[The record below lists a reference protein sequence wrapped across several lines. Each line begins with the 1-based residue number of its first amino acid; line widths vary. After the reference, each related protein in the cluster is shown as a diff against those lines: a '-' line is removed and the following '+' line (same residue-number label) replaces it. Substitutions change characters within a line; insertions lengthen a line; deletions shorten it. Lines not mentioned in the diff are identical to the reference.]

1 MRQKFLLSFL
11 LLQLAIASGAQ
22 TNDSVRIFVDSALN
36 IMQHRSVFSPP
47 LNWETIRD
55 SVHKLSA
62 RATSYAEAAP
72 SIQFAF
78 NLLQDKHGW
87 LELNGVQYFN
97 PFLKRDNSRI
107 NEQTMKAIVRAPI
120 KSAVL
125 EKYFAYLAIP
135 FTNGQTKEKMNRF
148 AQQVQDSLCKVV
160 SSSTRG
166 LVIDLRLNGG
176 GNVFPMIIG
185 IVNVLGD
192 GTYTESVN
200 SLGEKEGELVI
211 KGQQI
216 TLLDTIVVKLQ
227 KNCGDLTRLPLV
239 VLTGPAT
246 GSSGEQLAI
255 ILSMRKNT
263 ILMGENTAGYT
274 TGNNGFLLPGTDNG
288 IVIGESFTR
297 DKAGKIYMG
306 EVTPSIPVPGGD
318 NFIDLVKDKKIQAA
332 LQWLKLQGSKTVA
345 GKKQQ

>member
-1 MRQKFLLSFL
+1 MRQKLILLFI
-11 LLQLAIASGAQ
+11 LLQIAIISSAQ
-22 TNDSVRIFVDSALN
+22 SNDSVRVFVDSALN
-36 IMQHRSVFSPP
+36 IMQRRSIFASS
-47 LNWETIRD
+47 LNWMVIRD
-55 SVHKLSA
+55 SAHKMSA
-62 RATSYAEAAP
+62 KATNYAEATPA
-72 SIQFAF
+72 IQFAF

-87 LELNGVQYFN
+87 LDLNGVQYFN
-97 PFLKRDNSRI
+97 PFVKRDESRI
-107 NEQTMKAIVRAPI
+107 NEQTLKAIVRAPI

-125 EKYFAYLAIP
+125 EKGYAYLAIP
-135 FTNGQTKEKMNRF
+135 FTNGQTKDKMNRF

-160 SSSTRG
+160 TSATKG

-185 IVNVLGD
+185 IINVLGD
-192 GTYTESVN
+192 GNYTESVN

-227 KNCGDLTRLPLV
+227 KSCGDLTRLPVV

-263 ILMGENTAGYT
+263 ILIGENTAGYT

-288 IVIGESFTR
+288 IVIGESYTR
-297 DKAGKIYMG
+297 DKAGKIYLG
-306 EVTPSIPVPGGD
+306 EVSPSIYVIGGD
-318 NFIDLVKDKKIQAA
+318 NFIDFTKDIKIQSA
-332 LQWLKLQGSKTVA
+332 LKWLKQQGSKPL
-345 GKKQQ
+345 KRKQ

>member
-1 MRQKFLLSFL
+1 MRQKLILSLLSIQF
-11 LLQLAIASGAQ
+11 AVASFGQ
-22 TNDSVRIFVDSALN
+22 VNDSVRIFIDSALN
-36 IMQHRSVFSPP
+36 IMQHRSLFASP
-47 LNWETIRD
+47 LNWDVIRD
-55 SVHKLSA
+55 STHKIA
-62 RATSYAEAAP
+62 ANANSYVEAAP
-72 SIQFAF
+72 AIQFAF

-97 PFLKRDNSRI
+97 PFVKRDNSRI
-107 NEQTMKAIVRAPI
+107 NEQTLKAIVRAPI
-120 KSAVL
+120 KSRIL
-125 EKYFAYLAIP
+125 EKGYAYLSIP
-135 FTNGQTKEKMNRF
+135 FTNGQTREKMNAF

-160 SSSTRG
+160 NPNTKG

-192 GTYTESVN
+192 GSYTESVN

-227 KNCGDLTRLPLV
+227 KNCGDFTRLPVV

-255 ILSMRKNT
+255 ILSIRKNT
-263 ILMGENTAGYT
+263 ILLGEPTAGYT

-288 IVIGESFTR
+288 IVIGESYTR
-297 DKAGKIYMG
+297 DKNGNVYLG
-306 EVTPSIPVPGGD
+306 EVRPAITITGGD
-318 NFIDLVKDKKIQAA
+318 NFMDLLQDKKIQAA
-332 LQWLKLQGSKTVA
+332 LQWLKKQPTPSGSR
-345 GKKQQ
+345 KK

>member
-1 MRQKFLLSFL
+1 MRQKLILSLLSIQF
-11 LLQLAIASGAQ
+11 AVASFGQ
-22 TNDSVRIFVDSALN
+22 VNDSVRIFIDSALN
-36 IMQHRSVFSPP
+36 IMQHRSLFASP
-47 LNWETIRD
+47 LNWDVIRD
-55 SVHKLSA
+55 STHKIA
-62 RATSYAEAAP
+62 ANANSYAEAAP
-72 SIQFAF
+72 AIQFAF

-97 PFLKRDNSRI
+97 PFVKRDNSRI
-107 NEQTMKAIVRAPI
+107 NEQTLKAIVRAPI
-120 KSAVL
+120 KSRIL
-125 EKYFAYLAIP
+125 EKGYAYLSIP
-135 FTNGQTKEKMNRF
+135 FTNGQTREKMNAF

-160 SSSTRG
+160 NPNTKG

-192 GTYTESVN
+192 GSYTESVN

-227 KNCGDLTRLPLV
+227 KSCGDLTRLPVV

-255 ILSMRKNT
+255 ILSIRKNT
-263 ILMGENTAGYT
+263 ILLGEPTAGYT

-288 IVIGESFTR
+288 IVIGESYTR
-297 DKAGKIYMG
+297 DKNGNVYLG
-306 EVTPSIPVPGGD
+306 EVRPAITITGGD
-318 NFIDLVKDKKIQAA
+318 NFMDLLQDKKIQAA
-332 LQWLKLQGSKTVA
+332 LQWLKKQLAPSGSR
-345 GKKQQ
+345 KK

>member
-1 MRQKFLLSFL
+1 MRQKLILSLLSIQF
-11 LLQLAIASGAQ
+11 AVASFGQ
-22 TNDSVRIFVDSALN
+22 VNDSVRLFIDSALN
-36 IMQHRSVFSPP
+36 IMQHRSLFASP
-47 LNWETIRD
+47 LNWDVIRD
-55 SVHKLSA
+55 STHKIA
-62 RATSYAEAAP
+62 VNANSYVEAAP
-72 SIQFAF
+72 AIQFAF

-97 PFLKRDNSRI
+97 PFVKRDNSRI
-107 NEQTMKAIVRAPI
+107 NEQTLKAIVRAPI
-120 KSAVL
+120 KSRIL
-125 EKYFAYLAIP
+125 EKGYAYLSIP
-135 FTNGQTKEKMNRF
+135 FTNGQTREKMNAF

-160 SSSTRG
+160 NPNTKG

-192 GTYTESVN
+192 GSYTESVN

-227 KNCGDLTRLPLV
+227 KSCGDFTHLPLV

-263 ILMGENTAGYT
+263 ILLGEPTAGYT

-288 IVIGESFTR
+288 IVIGESYTR
-297 DKAGKIYMG
+297 DKNGNIYLG
-306 EVTPSIPVPGGD
+306 EVRPAITITGGD
-318 NFIDLVKDKKIQAA
+318 NFMDLLQDKKIQAA
-332 LQWLKLQGSKTVA
+332 LQWLKKQLAPSGSR
-345 GKKQQ
+345 KK

>member
-1 MRQKFLLSFL
+1 MRQKLILSLLSIQF
-11 LLQLAIASGAQ
+11 AVASFGQ
-22 TNDSVRIFVDSALN
+22 VNDSVRIFIDSALN
-36 IMQHRSVFSPP
+36 IMQHRSLFASP
-47 LNWETIRD
+47 LNWDVIRD
-55 SVHKLSA
+55 STHKIA
-62 RATSYAEAAP
+62 ANANSYVEAAP
-72 SIQFAF
+72 AIQFAF

-97 PFLKRDNSRI
+97 PFVKRDNSRI
-107 NEQTMKAIVRAPI
+107 NEQTLKAIVRAPI
-120 KSAVL
+120 KSRIL
-125 EKYFAYLAIP
+125 EKGYAYLSIP
-135 FTNGQTKEKMNRF
+135 FTNGQTREKMNAF

-160 SSSTRG
+160 NPNTKG

-192 GTYTESVN
+192 GSYTESVN

-227 KNCGDLTRLPLV
+227 KNCGDLTSLPVV

-255 ILSMRKNT
+255 ILSIRKNT
-263 ILMGENTAGYT
+263 ILLGEPTAGYT

-288 IVIGESFTR
+288 IVIGESYTR
-297 DKAGKIYMG
+297 DKNGNVYLG
-306 EVTPSIPVPGGD
+306 EVRPAITITGGD
-318 NFIDLVKDKKIQAA
+318 NFMDLLQDKKIQAA
-332 LQWLKLQGSKTVA
+332 LQWLKKQPTPSGYR
-345 GKKQQ
+345 KK

>member
-1 MRQKFLLSFL
+1 MRQKLILSLLSIQF
-11 LLQLAIASGAQ
+11 AVASFGQ
-22 TNDSVRIFVDSALN
+22 VNDSVRIFIDSALN
-36 IMQHRSVFSPP
+36 IMQHRSLFASP
-47 LNWETIRD
+47 LNWDVIRD
-55 SVHKLSA
+55 STHKIA
-62 RATSYAEAAP
+62 VNANSYVEAAP
-72 SIQFAF
+72 AIQFAF

-97 PFLKRDNSRI
+97 PFVKRDNSRI
-107 NEQTMKAIVRAPI
+107 NEQTLKAIVRAPI
-120 KSAVL
+120 KSRIL
-125 EKYFAYLAIP
+125 EKGYAYLSIP
-135 FTNGQTKEKMNRF
+135 FTNGQTREKMNAF

-160 SSSTRG
+160 NPNTKG

-192 GTYTESVN
+192 GSYTESVN

-227 KNCGDLTRLPLV
+227 KSCGDLTRLPVV

-255 ILSMRKNT
+255 ILSIRKNT
-263 ILMGENTAGYT
+263 ILLGEPTAGYT

-288 IVIGESFTR
+288 IVIGESYTR
-297 DKAGKIYMG
+297 DKNGNVYLG
-306 EVTPSIPVPGGD
+306 EVRPAITITGGD
-318 NFIDLVKDKKIQAA
+318 NFMDLLQDKKIQAA
-332 LQWLKLQGSKTVA
+332 LQWLKKQLAPSGSR
-345 GKKQQ
+345 KK

>member
-1 MRQKFLLSFL
+1 MRQKLILSLLSIQF
-11 LLQLAIASGAQ
+11 AVASFGQ
-22 TNDSVRIFVDSALN
+22 VNDSVRLFIDSALN
-36 IMQHRSVFSPP
+36 IMQHRSLFASP
-47 LNWETIRD
+47 LNWDVIRD
-55 SVHKLSA
+55 STHKIA
-62 RATSYAEAAP
+62 ANANNYVEAAP
-72 SIQFAF
+72 AIQFAF

-97 PFLKRDNSRI
+97 PFVKRDNSRI
-107 NEQTMKAIVRAPI
+107 NEQTLKAIVRAPI
-120 KSAVL
+120 KSRIL
-125 EKYFAYLAIP
+125 EKGYAYLSIP
-135 FTNGQTKEKMNRF
+135 FTNGQTREKMNAF

-160 SSSTRG
+160 NPNTKG

-192 GTYTESVN
+192 GSYTESVN

-216 TLLDTIVVKLQ
+216 TLLDTIIVKLQ
-227 KNCGDLTRLPLV
+227 KSCGDLTRLPVV

-255 ILSMRKNT
+255 ILSIRKNT
-263 ILMGENTAGYT
+263 ILMGEPTAGYT

-288 IVIGESFTR
+288 IVIGESYTR
-297 DKAGKIYMG
+297 DKNGTVYLG
-306 EVTPSIPVPGGD
+306 EVHPAITITGGD
-318 NFIDLVKDKKIQAA
+318 NFMDLLQDKKIQTA
-332 LQWLKLQGSKTVA
+332 LQWLKKQPTTSRYH
-345 GKKQQ
+345 KK

>member
-1 MRQKFLLSFL
+1 M
-11 LLQLAIASGAQ
+11 
-22 TNDSVRIFVDSALN
+22 V
-36 IMQHRSVFSPP
+36 
-47 LNWETIRD
+47 IRD
-55 SVHKLSA
+55 SAHKMSA
-62 RATSYAEAAP
+62 KATNYAEATPA
-72 SIQFAF
+72 IQFAF

-87 LELNGVQYFN
+87 LDLNGVQYFN
-97 PFLKRDNSRI
+97 PFVKRDESRI
-107 NEQTMKAIVRAPI
+107 NEQTLKAIVRAPI

-125 EKYFAYLAIP
+125 EKGYAYLAIP
-135 FTNGQTKEKMNRF
+135 FTNGQTKDKMNRF

-160 SSSTRG
+160 TSTTKG

-185 IVNVLGD
+185 IINVLGD
-192 GTYTESVN
+192 GNYTESVN

-227 KNCGDLTRLPLV
+227 KSCGDLTRLPVV

-263 ILMGENTAGYT
+263 ILIGENTAGYT

-288 IVIGESFTR
+288 IVIGESYTR
-297 DKAGKIYMG
+297 DKAGKIYLG
-306 EVTPSIPVPGGD
+306 EVSPSIYVIGGD
-318 NFIDLVKDKKIQAA
+318 NFIDFTKDIKIQSA
-332 LQWLKLQGSKTVA
+332 LKWLKQQASKPL
-345 GKKQQ
+345 KRKQ

>member
-1 MRQKFLLSFL
+1 MRQKFLLVFL
-11 LLQLAIASGAQ
+11 CLQLALASGAQ
-22 TNDSVRIFVDSALN
+22 SNDSVQVFVDSAIN
-36 IMQHRSVFSPP
+36 IMQRRSIFAPR
-47 LNWETIRD
+47 LNWEAIRD
-55 SVHKLSA
+55 TAHKISA
-62 RATSYAEAAP
+62 KATSYLDAAP
-72 SIQFAF
+72 AIQFAF

-87 LELNGVQYFN
+87 LEINGQQYVN

-120 KSAVL
+120 KSRVL
-125 EKYFAYLAIP
+125 EKNYAYLAIP
-135 FTNGQTKEKMNRF
+135 FTNGQTREKMNMF

-160 SSSTRG
+160 TSSTRG

-185 IVNVLGD
+185 IINVLGD

-216 TLLDTIVVKLQ
+216 KLLDTIVVKLQ
-227 KNCGDLTRLPLV
+227 KNCGDLTRLPVV

-263 ILMGENTAGYT
+263 VLMGENTAGYT
-274 TGNNGFLLPGTDNG
+274 TANNGFLLPGTDNG
-288 IVIGESFTR
+288 IVIGESYTR
-297 DKAGKIYMG
+297 DKSGKVYLG
-306 EVTPSIPVPGGD
+306 EVTPSITVIGGD
-318 NFIDLVKDKKIQAA
+318 NFNDATKDKKIQAA
-332 LQWLKLQGSKTVA
+332 LQWLKHQ
-345 GKKQQ
+345 GKKTTSRKLYH